1 MYNRK
6 SQYSSLPVRIAWL
19 ICFFIMTCISSRAM
33 VQVHVQY
40 LTTVDGLANNS
51 VRYIFQDSKG
61 FIWLSTLNGL
71 CRYDGNSFRTFLPHN
86 DGRISLADRRIQH
99 IYEDGHG
106 FLWIQTSVN
115 RFSCYDLKS
124 DRFVD
129 FTGCGA
135 FADMYSE
142 ITIMPDA
149 VWLWGKGQ
157 GCRRVEYV
165 NEVFT
170 SHEFDTQNGS
180 LKSDNVNFVGQ
191 GVDGRVWIGTGRG
204 LFCWNG
210 DKLTCME
217 SEHDFLRMRTVAGL
231 DCFISADGCIWMFD
245 SDKLTSI
252 ASLSGLM
259 AEAVIS
265 GELVV
270 GSRWI
275 IFTREGGHVFD
286 VEKKGLC
293 PVPEEWNIPG
303 GMVSEDNRGDY
314 WVYNKTGCLRYVQVA
329 TGKMKVF
336 SLMPPESVRY
346 LDMERYHVVHDSRD
360 ILWITTYGNGLFT
373 YDLVTDKLT
382 HYKAG
387 DSRSPLIASN
397 TLQYIMEDR
406 SGSIWVS
413 SEYTGVSHLKVVSE
427 GALQFY
433 PEPMGADETDMY
445 RNNVRMLKVTP
456 DGDIH
461 MGTRDGKVYVYDSAL
476 KKQKR
481 REEHRKNIYTL
492 CEDAYGV
499 LWQGTRG
506 DGLYVGDTRYA
517 HREGDSS
524 SLVADDIFSILRD
537 SRGRM
542 WIGTFGGGLDLAVP
556 DSKGGYAFRHFF
568 NHSYLQRRIRSL
580 VEDSAG
586 WIWVGTSD
594 GVFVFHPD
602 SLLTDE
608 QAYHHYNWE
617 NCGLRSNEIRYMV
630 LDSRG
635 RVWIA
640 ETGVGF
646 SVCTPGEDYARLEF
660 DRYGVA
666 DGLVNSM
673 VQAFVEDEQGR
684 MWITTEYGV
693 SCFDYGLKLFENYF
707 FSNDMLCNV
716 YSEGCA
722 LRLTDGRVIMGT
734 NRGVTVVEPA
744 HLDSAPAIPSVTFT
758 QMDLNGVS
766 VAADDPSSPLDRSL
780 AYLEDIR
787 LKHDQNSFAI
797 HFSTLDYAAVMPP
810 KFSCKL
816 EGFDR
821 EWSTPTTETSVAYK
835 NLPPGTYTLH
845 VKACNAV
852 GQWSQNDALLK
863 IVIMPPFWRTGWA
876 FMIYVS
882 LIVVVLVMAARI
894 FYHMNKLNNKIKVE
908 EQLTEYKLVFFTNI
922 SHEFRTPLTLIQAAL
937 EKMHRVADI
946 PKEMMYSMKVMDKS
960 TQRMLRLVNQL
971 LEFRKMQNN
980 KLALSLEETD
990 VIAFLYEIYLSF
1002 KDVAESKQMDF
1013 RFTPSMPSY
1022 KMFIDK
1028 GNLDKVTYNLL
1039 SNAFKYTPAG
1049 GKINFTIQVD
1059 EISKKL
1065 TIMVTDTGVGIPKE
1079 KRTQLFKRFM
1089 QSSFSG
1095 NSVGVGLHLTHE
1107 LVTVHHGTIEYA
1119 ENPDGGSVFTVTL
1132 PTDPSIY
1139 EEKDFLMPNNVLLQ
1153 EEEKMHKNLFAME
1166 QEEVVRAEDG
1176 ISVKSEDGIGTSN
1189 VPLNKRRLL
1198 VIEDDTD
1205 VREFLK
1211 QELLVYFDVEAE
1223 ADGKAGLERAASAD
1237 FDLIV
1242 CDVLMPGLSGFEVT
1256 RRLKGNFNTS
1266 HIPIILLTAL
1276 DSSESHLEGVESGAD
1291 AYITKP
1297 FSTRLLL
1304 ARIFQLIGQRD
1315 KLREKFSSDISQVRP
1330 LMYAT
1335 DKDKEFADKLTRIV
1349 EEELENPDF
1358 TVDDFAARMAL
1369 GRTIFYRKVKGIT
1382 GYPPKEYL
1390 RIIRMKKAAELLLD
1404 ANINVSEVAYK
1415 VGISDPFYFS
1425 RCFKAQFGVSPSVYQ
1440 KNGGVVP
1447 KEEKT
1452 EEHTP
1457 V

>member
-1 MYNRK
+1 MHNLQSR
-6 SQYSSLPVRIAWL
+6 YSNLPVRFAWL
-19 ICFFIMTCISSRAM
+19 VCFLVLTGMPLCAA

-40 LTTVDGLANNS
+40 LTTMDGLANNS

-71 CRYDGNSFRTFLPHN
+71 SRYDGNSFRTFLPHN

-99 IYEDGHG
+99 IHEDGRG
-106 FLWIQTSVN
+106 FLWIQTSVD

-135 FADMYSE
+135 YADMYSE

-165 NEVFT
+165 DETFA
-170 SHEFDTQNGS
+170 SREFDTRNES
-180 LKSDNVNFVGQ
+180 LQSDDVNFVRQ

-204 LFCWNG
+204 LYCWDDG
-210 DKLTCME
+210 KLVCME
-217 SEHDFLRMRTVAGL
+217 PEHNFLRARTVAGQ
-231 DCFISADGCIWMFD
+231 DCFVSADGCFWIFG
-245 SDKLTSI
+245 SGKLEPVD
-252 ASLSGLM
+252 SLSGLTS
-259 AEAVIS
+259 EAVIS
-265 GELVV
+265 GDLAV
-270 GSRWI
+270 GSRWVV
-275 IFTREGGHVFD
+275 FTREGGHVFD
-286 VEKKGLC
+286 AAEKALC
-293 PVPEEWNIPG
+293 PVLGEWNIPG
-303 GMVSEDNRGDY
+303 GVVAEDNRGNY
-314 WVYNKTGCLRYVQVA
+314 WVYNKTGRLRYVQAA
-329 TGKMKVF
+329 TGSMKVF

-373 YDLVTDKLT
+373 YDLTTGELT
-382 HYKAG
+382 HFKAG
-387 DSRSPLIASN
+387 DSRSSLIASN

-413 SEYTGVSHLKVVSE
+413 SEYTGVSHLKVVNE
-427 GALQFY
+427 GAVQFY
-433 PEPMGADETDMY
+433 PEAMDADETDMY
-445 RNNVRMLKVTP
+445 LNNIRMLEATP

-476 KKQKR
+476 EKQKR
-481 REEHRKNIYTL
+481 KEEHRKNIYAL

-506 DGLYVGDTRYA
+506 DGLYVGDKRYA
-517 HREGDSS
+517 HREDDAS
-524 SLVADDIFSILRD
+524 SLAADDIFSILRD

-556 DSKGGYAFRHFF
+556 DDKGGYAFRHYF

-580 VEDSAG
+580 VEDRAG
-586 WIWVGTSD
+586 WIWAGTSD

-602 SLLTDE
+602 SLLADG

-617 NCGLRSNEIRYMV
+617 NRGLRSNEIRCMV

-646 SVCTPGEDYARLEF
+646 SVCAPGEDYARLEF

-673 VQAFVEDEQGR
+673 VQAFVEDAQGR

-693 SCFDYGLKLFENYF
+693 SCFDAGPKLFENYF

-722 LRLTDGRVIMGT
+722 LRLPDGRVIMGT
-734 NRGVTVVEPA
+734 NRGVTVVDPA
-744 HLDSAPAIPSVTFT
+744 HLESVPPIPSVTFT
-758 QMDLNGVS
+758 QLNLNGMS
-766 VAADDPSSPLDRSL
+766 VAADDPSSPLERSL

-787 LKHDQNSFAI
+787 LKHDQNSFGI

-821 EWSTPTTETSVAYK
+821 EWSTPTTQTSVAYK

-845 VKACNAV
+845 VKACNSV
-852 GQWSQNDALLK
+852 GQWSRNDAVLK

-882 LIVVVLVMAARI
+882 LIVVALVMAARI
-894 FYHMNKLNNKIKVE
+894 FYRMNELRNKVKVE

-937 EKMHRVADI
+937 EKMHRMANI
-946 PKEMMYSMKVMDKS
+946 PKEMVYSMKVMDKS
-960 TQRMLRLVNQL
+960 TQRMLRLINQL

-1002 KDVAESKQMDF
+1002 KDVAESKKMDF

-1039 SNAFKYTPAG
+1039 SNAFKYTPTG
-1049 GKINFTIQVD
+1049 GKIDFAIRVD
-1059 EISKKL
+1059 EAGRKL
-1065 TIMVTDTGVGIPKE
+1065 TITVTDTGVGIPKE
-1079 KRTQLFKRFM
+1079 KRAQLFKRFM

-1107 LVTVHHGTIEYA
+1107 LVHVHHGTIGYA
-1119 ENPDGGSVFTVTL
+1119 ENPGGGSVFTVTL
-1132 PTDPSIY
+1132 PTDSSVY
-1139 EEKDFLMPNNVLLQ
+1139 EEKDFLVPNNVLLQ

-1166 QEEVVRAEDG
+1166 QEEVARTEDEAAVKTEGEAEAP
-1176 ISVKSEDGIGTSN
+1176 TA
-1189 VPLNKRRLL
+1189 PLNKRRLL

-1211 QELLVYFDVEAE
+1211 QELSVYFDVEAE

-1291 AYITKP
+1291 AYVTKP

-1330 LMYAT
+1330 LMCAT

-1369 GRTIFYRKVKGIT
+1369 GRTIFYRKVKGVT

-1404 ANINVSEVAYK
+1404 ADINVSEVAYK

-1440 KNGGVVP
+1440 KNGGVVS

-1452 EEHTP
+1452 DDNAP